1 MVRTARL
8 HSKCTNRCLL
18 VIGLMLAA
26 STVIGSPAD
35 AVREGSEAPSES
47 CEAFDPDWSPDGE
60 TILFQSNREGH
71 YEIYQVSLVGGREVQ
86 PVVDL
91 PGDAEG
97 QRDASDLDAEL
108 QELVDELRAVTG
120 MPGVAVAIA
129 GPAREIHTYVSGLAV
144 VEHGVPVTSDTRFR
158 LASTSKALT
167 AVALSALWDRGAL
180 DLDTPVVTYLP
191 ELPAHLQ
198 QVTPRQ
204 LAGHLAGI
212 RHYEE
217 GDEAAD
223 LRRFVSAREAVRI
236 FAADPLRSEPGET
249 YHYSTFG
256 YTLLSAAME
265 AAADAS
271 FEEILQREVAAPLG
285 LETLAADDPRRVI
298 PNRTGFYERSP
309 AGSLRRSEY
318 VDPSYKLAGGGLL
331 ASAADLARLG
341 QALLDGKILSSR
353 ARSALFTSQHTRSG
367 EPTAVGLGWRVGED
381 PFGREVWHHEGSMTG
396 ARSAVLLYPDVGI
409 TVVLLSNL
417 TATPFFAFETAA
429 ALAAS
434 WDPPE
439 ETPCLPDVAASY
451 HGTAVLDGGR
461 TEAKLRI
468 KRSTDGLRGELEF
481 GELSVPVERRAVI
494 VDGWCAEEGMILL
507 LGLGPNAGLVPVKI
521 EPSGEAWS
529 GGVSLQGGHSLELT
543 VSPNPLYGR
552 NR

>member
-8 HSKCTNRCLL
+8 HSKYTNRCLL
-18 VIGLMLAA
+18 VIALTLAA
-26 STVIGSPAD
+26 STV
-35 AVREGSEAPSES
+35 VR
-47 CEAFDPDWSPDGE
+47 
-60 TILFQSNREGH
+60 
-71 YEIYQVSLVGGREVQ
+71 GREVQ
-86 PVVDL
+86 PVTPDWSSGGARI
-91 PGDAEG
+91 PFAYQPSRDTDIWMEG
-97 QRDASDLDAEL
+97 PRDASDLDDEF
-108 QELVDELRAVTG
+108 QELVDELRAVAG

-129 GPAREIHTYVSGLAV
+129 GPGREIHTYVSGLAV

-217 GDEAAD
+217 ADEAAD
-223 LRRFVSAREAVRI
+223 LRRFVSAREAVGI

-256 YTLLSAAME
+256 YSLLSAAME
-265 AAADAS
+265 AAAEAS
-271 FEEILQREVAAPLG
+271 FEEILKREVAGPLG
-285 LETLAADDPRRVI
+285 LETLAADDPRRII

-309 AGSLRRSEY
+309 AGLLRRGEY

-341 QALLDGKILSSR
+341 QALLGGKILSSR
-353 ARSALFTSQHTRSG
+353 ARSALFTSQRTRSG

-381 PFGREVWHHEGSMTG
+381 PFGRKVWHHEGSMTG
-396 ARSAVLLYPDVGI
+396 TRSAVLLYPDVGI

-468 KRSTDGLRGELEF
+468 ERSTDGLRGELEF

-543 VSPNPLYGR
+543 VSPNPLYRR